1 MPEITYTENGSG
13 NPVILLHGFCESKEM
28 WEFFQTNL
36 SSKYRVLCPDLP
48 GFGGSSLPAGEI
60 VSIDSV
66 SEVISRWVKDLQ
78 LVNPVVIGHSLGGYV
93 TLGLVDKL
101 GEDMSGI
108 GLFHSTA
115 LADNEEKVGVRNRT
129 VNFLKKFGTE
139 PFVNSF
145 FPNLFPEKKQ
155 EEVKEIIEK
164 LLSQARSIAPET
176 VIAYTEAMRDR
187 PDQRHVLEKFQG
199 SKFFIAGEFDTAV
212 PLENSRKHS
221 NMVTQYLEL
230 KETGHMGMF
239 EKPNE
244 TLVFIDQF
252 LRKTFV

>member
-28 WEFFQTNL
+28 WEFFQKNL
-36 SSKYRVLCPDLP
+36 SSSYRVLCPDLP
-48 GFGGSSLPAGEI
+48 GFGESPVLADKVTI
-60 VSIDSV
+60 RSV
-66 SEVISRWVKDLQ
+66 SEALSRWISDMN
-78 LVNPVVIGHSLGGYV
+78 LVNPVVIGHSLGGYIA
-93 TLGLVDKL
+93 LELISKL
-101 GEDMSGI
+101 GERVKGI

-115 LADNEEKVGVRNRT
+115 LVDNEEKVGVRNKT
-129 VNFLKKFGTE
+129 VTFLRKFGTE

-145 FPNLFPEKKQ
+145 LPLLFPEKRQ
-155 EEVKEIIEK
+155 EEVKEIINM
-164 LLSQARSIAPET
+164 LLLRARTIAPET

-187 PDQRHVLEKFQG
+187 QDQMYVLETFRG
-199 SKFFIAGEFDTAV
+199 NKFFIAGEFDMAV

-221 NMVTQYLEL
+221 NIVTHYLEL

-244 TLVFIDQF
+244 TLVYVDQF
-252 LRKTFV
+252 LRKTFG